1 MDKQRLT
8 PELRR
13 QVLRLPAGDRVALMG
28 AIRESL
34 LPSDR
39 LGRLEALGEVMNA
52 LTGLEIRHAS
62 RRADYVR
69 ARTVFAFA
77 ARQEAFT
84 QSEVAGWLGL
94 DHSTVHYLERRMA
107 EALDYPTGFADYIE
121 LYNTYTSRII

>member
-1 MDKQRLT
+1 MGIEKGT
-8 PELRR
+8 V
-13 QVLRLPAGDRVALMG
+13 QVIC
-28 AIRESL
+28 AI
-34 LPSDR
+34 PFFV
-39 LGRLEALGEVMNA
+39 LEVFSF
-52 LTGLEIRHAS
+52 T
-62 RRADYVR
+62 
-69 ARTVFAFA
+69 RTVFAFA